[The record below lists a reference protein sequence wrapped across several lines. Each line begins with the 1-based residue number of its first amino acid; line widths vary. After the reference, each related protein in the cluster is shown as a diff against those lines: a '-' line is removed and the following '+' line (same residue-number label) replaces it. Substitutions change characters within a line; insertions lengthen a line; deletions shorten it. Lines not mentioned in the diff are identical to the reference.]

1 MTAPQGKPALPLAD
15 LVPLLDA
22 ANAICGLHSGLRWAE
37 AQRITGLGRER
48 LLQALDFLER
58 YYGVPITR
66 DDGDTI
72 EFTRQGEEVL
82 GWVRGSYA
90 SMAQLKRRF
99 GQQGSA

>member
-1 MTAPQGKPALPLAD
+1 MAAQGMPAPPLAD
-15 LVPLLDA
+15 LAPLLDA
-22 ANAICGLHSGLRWAE
+22 ANAIGSLHSGMRWPDAE
-37 AQRITGLGRER
+37 RITGLGREC
-48 LLQALDFLER
+48 LLQALDFLES

-66 DDGDTI
+66 PGGETV

-99 GQQGSA
+99 GQA